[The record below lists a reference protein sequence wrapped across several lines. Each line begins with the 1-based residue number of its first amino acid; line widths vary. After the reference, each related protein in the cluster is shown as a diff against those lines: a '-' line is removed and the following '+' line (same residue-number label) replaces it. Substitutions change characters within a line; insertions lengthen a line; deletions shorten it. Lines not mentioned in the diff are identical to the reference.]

1 MPAPFFTFIVTR
13 SSASWTG
20 GSGNIQVSVTSRI
33 VVVGSRHWCLPY
45 RFPETDKISP
55 PLLQMNEVTFGYSI
69 EKLILQR
76 VNFDIDFD
84 SRIAIVGA
92 NGAGKSTLFVDISR
106 GLSKSKTEVG
116 SKSWPV
122 NWHHCQVMSLEMV
135 DYACK
140 IICFIDWW
148 SVRK

>member
-1 MPAPFFTFIVTR
+1 
-13 SSASWTG
+13 
-20 GSGNIQVSVTSRI
+20 
-33 VVVGSRHWCLPY
+33 
-45 RFPETDKISP
+45 
-55 PLLQMNEVTFGYSI
+55 MNEVTFGYSI

-116 SKSWPV
+116 SKS
-122 NWHHCQVMSLEMV
+122 
-135 DYACK
+135 
-140 IICFIDWW
+140 
-148 SVRK
+148 